1 VFGVSYM
8 ELVIIG
14 LVALIVIGPEQLP
27 ALATRLGR
35 LMRTFNMARW
45 DLTRQFD
52 EATRAP
58 FKKENPKIGPQKT
71 EVDITASPEPS
82 GDSQS

>member
-1 VFGVSYM
+1 MFGVSYM
-8 ELVIIG
+8 EMVIIG

-35 LMRTFNMARW
+35 FMRTLNMARW

-58 FKKENPKIGPQKT
+58 FKKETPKIAPQNP
-71 EVDITASPEPS
+71 EPEQTAVREPS
-82 GDSQS
+82 GDTQP

>member
-8 ELVIIG
+8 EMVIIG
-14 LVALIVIGPEQLP
+14 LVALIVIGPEHLP
-27 ALATRLGR
+27 VLATRLGR
-35 LMRTFNMARW
+35 LMRTLNMARW

-58 FKKENPKIGPQKT
+58 FKKDSPEIEPQKT
-71 EVDITASPEPS
+71 EAEETGNSKQS
-82 GDSQS
+82 GDGQP